1 MSKYAADAP
10 PKARDNLAWDDP
22 VDPTAEAPRRVF
34 PVQAF
39 PTLAADYIS
48 ALATHFQVD
57 PSMPGAAVLAAM
69 SDGALVIARHGSTKR
84 DQLARAVGN
93 LQSVGAHVLGTVIT
107 MTPSRGRNAYEY
119 SYYYESDKS
128 LPQLTAVPALNAH
141 RSEVG

>member
-1 MSKYAADAP
+1 M
-10 PKARDNLAWDDP
+10 LP
-22 VDPTAEAPRRVF
+22 VTD
-34 PVQAF
+34 
-39 PTLAADYIS
+39 
-48 ALATHFQVD
+48 
-57 PSMPGAAVLAAM
+57 AAVLAAM

-128 LPQLTAVPALNAH
+128 LPQLTAVTSLSAH

>member
-1 MSKYAADAP
+1 M
-10 PKARDNLAWDDP
+10 
-22 VDPTAEAPRRVF
+22 
-34 PVQAF
+34 
-39 PTLAADYIS
+39 
-48 ALATHFQVD
+48 
-57 PSMPGAAVLAAM
+57 
-69 SDGALVIARHGSTKR
+69 IARHGSTKC

-128 LPQLTAVPALNAH
+128 LPQLTEVPALNAH